1 MANEEEKEKVQIEKL
16 FSEVLKENLEI
27 QRVNADEI
35 RKQVDLSK
43 ALGNEFGG
51 VYKQYALTNEQGKA
65 ITKNARDLS
74 RQTANILRDE
84 KSMIEGRRKIKDID
98 RDINK
103 AKAIS
108 NVAIREFEQINIK
121 LERDKTALMMKRI
134 NASGKEKESLRAQE
148 SVLKNLQRGLQSNV
162 AISKENLEALKHEL
176 EIRGTIEKKLGV
188 LSTLVK
194 GIGKI
199 PIVGEFLDANKVL
212 KEMEEKA
219 IDVDSNRFQVMGAG
233 IKEIGRQLNENML
246 DPLVMISALI
256 GSGLTVDQRVT
267 ELERSLGVSSEEALG
282 LENRFQAIASN
293 SGKLAINTKEVTV
306 AFNALNA
313 QIGGAATTFS
323 DELLESSAELI
334 KLNRLSEE
342 SAARF
347 ALSAQRA
354 GVSLESVK
362 NESIGVINASTQER
376 GLRLDINKV
385 LDEAGKITGVIA
397 AQLGGN
403 VVAISKAISV
413 TKQFGMELEQVA
425 AAGRTLLEFET
436 SIGNELT
443 AELLTGKQI
452 NLERARLAALTGD
465 YETLTREINK
475 NVGDFGDFT
484 AMNVLQQE
492 ALAASV
498 GMTADQLSDVLLKN
512 KDIEKLAQEARDAGN
527 EDLAQQLEKR
537 SVQEQFNDTVLK
549 LKGIF
554 VDIMSGPLMGFL
566 EVIGKI
572 LEKFGNF
579 LGMLGLGKGG
589 FADLVVQIGFFA
601 VLAQKSFSIFTKTIT
616 AMKAMKGLTL
626 AQKANE
632 AAINTSRGLGLITQ
646 QQSNRAKARATIL
659 AANEGNVEKLN
670 NFTLNAGLFTLI
682 KKNAQRKIAN
692 IQTKLSGVLENGVNT
707 VRGIGLTIMGKGNL
721 LKRIGNKLGL
731 VDLFRTGGQA
741 VLGGI
746 KAGTKA
752 PFPAN
757 VILPFVLGGLIGAL
771 VGAAIAK
778 FSKADDIYSSSRGG
792 SGYGSRMLL
801 APEGAFAL
809 NNKDTVIAG
818 TNLFKAN
825 DVIMGGEG
833 SVNIDTITSNN
844 QQPSNTNRALEE
856 KLDALNNNVTAQTQ
870 AINNKPVAQN
880 TMIDPNSIV
889 NPRIPFEK
897 SSNYTAMT

>member
-134 NASGKEKESLRAQE
+134 DASGKEKESLRAQE
-148 SVLKNLQRGLQSNV
+148 NVLKNLQRGLQSNV

-176 EIRGTIEKKLGV
+176 EIRGRIEKKLGV

-267 ELERSLGVSSEEALG
+267 ELERSLGVSNEEALG

-362 NESIGVINASTQER
+362 NESIGVVNASTQER

-403 VVAISKAISV
+403 IVAISKAISV
-413 TKQFGMELEQVA
+413 TKQFGMELQQVA

-484 AMNVLQQE
+484 QMNVLQQE

-498 GMTADQLSDVLLKN
+498 GMTADQLSDILIKQA
-512 KDIEKLAQEARDAGN
+512 DIEQLAQEARAMGN

-537 SVQEQFNDTVLK
+537 SVQEQFNDTILK

-554 VDIMSGPLMGFL
+554 VDIMSGPLMG
-566 EVIGKI
+566 I
-572 LEKFGNF
+572 LELIGSVLSKFGEF

-601 VLAQKSFSIFTKTIT
+601 VLAQKSFNIFTKTIT

-692 IQTKLSGVLENGVNT
+692 IQTKLSGVLEKGVNI
-707 VRGIGLTIMGKGNL
+707 VRGVGLTIMGKGNL

-818 TNLFKAN
+818 TDLFKAN